1 MKNNFPGT
9 YNLTEEEA
17 QEIAKRILYLRSEV
31 LHMTQSD
38 FAAALKIGQSYL
50 SQLESG
56 KKTVN
61 KALLESIAL
70 AFSVNIDWLLRGSH
84 ALSMFVSEDVTKELY
99 SEIAKKDAMKS
110 IQKVFSLKPDE
121 YDAVQLLLNLP
132 PKERQKCLN
141 AFLVIQ
147 DVFASCTTESD

>member
-1 MKNNFPGT
+1 MKNDFLGT
-9 YNLTEEEA
+9 YSLTEEKA
-17 QEIAKRILYLRSEV
+17 QEIAKRILYLRTEV

-61 KALLESIAL
+61 EALLKNIAL

-84 ALSMFVSEDVTKELY
+84 ALSMFVSEDAAKELH
-99 SEIAKKDAMKS
+99 SEIVKEDAMKS
-110 IQKVFSLKPDE
+110 IQKAFSLKSEE
-121 YDAVQLLLNLP
+121 YDAVLLLLNLP

-141 AFLVIQ
+141 AFMVIQ
-147 DVFASCTTESD
+147 DVFTSCAAESD